1 VLFLGKEG
9 NGLRM
14 KRKGGMVES
23 RMLQKV
29 TYLRCST
36 YIHMGIDYILFLTK
50 ARCVVILMYKVNI
63 K

>member
-1 VLFLGKEG
+1 
-9 NGLRM
+9 M

-23 RMLQKV
+23 RLLQKV